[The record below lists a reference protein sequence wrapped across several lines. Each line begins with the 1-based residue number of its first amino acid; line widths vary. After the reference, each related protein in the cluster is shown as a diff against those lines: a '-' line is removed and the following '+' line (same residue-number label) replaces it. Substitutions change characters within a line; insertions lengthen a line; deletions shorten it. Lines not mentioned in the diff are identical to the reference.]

1 MIFIIYSRCYLS
13 ALNFRW
19 MGPRRYD
26 VSGGKTWMCNKGY
39 KGKISFTIDHTST
52 TNPKNLK
59 YRCLNRCPTCE
70 GVSEIIDKEDNEN
83 AENEEAKLEN
93 RSMIDTSLQ
102 EEASTV
108 TIEGKFISVTGA
120 VTSCMSPKSPKGITP
135 SAHLGD
141 GNIDLIVVNK
151 TSRLNYLRYLIRTNM
166 PTPNYSPFQ
175 LPFVNV
181 YRVKEFTFSPSLE
194 QKNGCNQ
201 EKSVEAPDTRKEEKT
216 SVWNCDGEIICS
228 PSISAKVYCQI
239 LPVFA
244 RGIE

>member
-1 MIFIIYSRCYLS
+1 
-13 ALNFRW
+13 

-39 KGKISFTIDHTST
+39 KGRISFTIDHTST
-52 TNPKNLK
+52 TNPKNLE
-59 YRCLNRCPTCE
+59 YRCLNRCPTCD
-70 GVSEIIDKEDNEN
+70 GVSEMIDKEDNEN
-83 AENEEAKLEN
+83 ADKDEAKLEN
-93 RSMIDTSLQ
+93 KIMKGISFQ
-102 EEASTV
+102 EEGSTT

-166 PTPNYSPFQ
+166 PTPHFSPFQ

-181 YRVKEFTFSPSLE
+181 YRVKEFTFSPSVE
-194 QKNGCNQ
+194 HGVGYNEEESIKNPNTG
-201 EKSVEAPDTRKEEKT
+201 KEEKT
-216 SVWNCDGEIICS
+216 SVWNCDGEIIHS
-228 PSISAKVYCQI
+228 PFISAKVYCQI

>member
-1 MIFIIYSRCYLS
+1 
-13 ALNFRW
+13 
-19 MGPRRYD
+19 
-26 VSGGKTWMCNKGY
+26 
-39 KGKISFTIDHTST
+39 
-52 TNPKNLK
+52 
-59 YRCLNRCPTCE
+59 
-70 GVSEIIDKEDNEN
+70 
-83 AENEEAKLEN
+83 
-93 RSMIDTSLQ
+93 
-102 EEASTV
+102 
-108 TIEGKFISVTGA
+108 
-120 VTSCMSPKSPKGITP
+120 
-135 SAHLGD
+135 
-141 GNIDLIVVNK
+141 
-151 TSRLNYLRYLIRTNM
+151 M

-201 EKSVEAPDTRKEEKT
+201 EKSIKGPDTEKEGKT